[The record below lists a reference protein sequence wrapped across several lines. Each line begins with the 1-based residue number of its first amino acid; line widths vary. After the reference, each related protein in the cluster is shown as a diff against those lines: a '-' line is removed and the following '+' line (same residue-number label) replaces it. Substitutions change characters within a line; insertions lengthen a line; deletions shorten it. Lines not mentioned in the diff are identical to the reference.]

1 MCQVTVESR
10 TPFAITGPLLSQ
22 LAALGYMP
30 ADINLSR
37 ALTLSQRSRGERQR
51 LFRFHLGRSGRREGR
66 YVREALRQ
74 SSGGVERS

>member
-1 MCQVTVESR
+1 VTVESR

-37 ALTLSQRSRGERQR
+37 ALTLSRRSRGERQR
-51 LFRFHLGRSGRREGR
+51 LLRWRRT
-66 YVREALRQ
+66 LL
-74 SSGGVERS
+74 